1 MLKVGRRSRGRMSSC
16 QPIAPASAT
25 RLFHE
30 KLTSC
35 QHLFQ
40 NSREP
45 PEVLLYVH
53 SRIQGDVFSFAQ
65 SLINTVQR
73 DRVRLTLYTNQIAD
87 SMSAVVATHVPPGD
101 QQQMAESY
109 RERYVTL
116 LQSLEL
122 QTHHPRL
129 PVFHETLFLPD
140 GGSFRY
146 EGKIDPLE

>member
-1 MLKVGRRSRGRMSSC
+1 MPSC
-16 QPIAPASAT
+16 QQIAPASAT

-30 KLTSC
+30 KMTSC

-40 NSREP
+40 NSREA

-53 SRIQGDVFSFAQ
+53 SKIEGDVLSFAH
-65 SLINTVQR
+65 SLIKTVQR

-87 SMSAVVATHVPPGD
+87 SVSAVVVVPVPAGD
-101 QQQMAESY
+101 QQQTAESY
-109 RERYVTL
+109 RERYVSL
-116 LQSLEL
+116 LQSLDL

-146 EGKIDPLE
+146 EGKVDPLE